1 MERSLRQ
8 ALLMSNGKFG
18 IFFTRP
24 ISGTLMAIAIL
35 FVLYNLWAARRQR
48 RLTQAKAA

>member
-18 IFFTRP
+18 IFFTHP
-24 ISGTLMAIAIL
+24 ISGTLLGIAIL
-35 FVLYNLWAARRQR
+35 FVLYNILAARKK
-48 RLTQAKAA
+48 KA